1 MSKPPFL
8 VQRLAGLASWGGL
21 SRAAHSGRAT
31 VEPLRAQGNAAM
43 RSSGPAEVAHIA
55 PSNTPPT
62 PLQHPRHLAR
72 GRRARLLPPR
82 QAAANAR
89 DAAPYR
95 STTAARPQHA
105 RHTAAGLMYHVLRRV
120 LCWSHFLRHGGWSWW
135 WRSVMLPSYYRTLQS
150 SVYGSPRI
158 ENSGGAQGQGAEST
172 PGRTSPHAKLTN
184 MWA

>member
-120 LCWSHFLRHGGWSWW
+120 LCWSHMTHFLRHGGWSWW
-135 WRSVMLPSYYRTLQS
+135 WRSVMLPYKVAFTVPLVLKIQEGRRGRGRKVRRGGRHRT
-150 SVYGSPRI
+150 P
-158 ENSGGAQGQGAEST
+158 N
-172 PGRTSPHAKLTN
+172 
-184 MWA
+184 

>member
-105 RHTAAGLMYHVLRRV
+105 RHTAAGLMYHVYSV
-120 LCWSHFLRHGGWSWW
+120 ESCAVVKFFAAWW
-135 WRSVMLPSYYRTLQS
+135 LVMVVAVCDVTVQS
-150 SVYGSPRI
+150 SVYAVPLVLKIQEGRRGR
-158 ENSGGAQGQGAEST
+158 GGGKYAGG
-172 PGRTSPHAKLTN
+172 PGRTFQAFTAHAN
-184 MWA
+184 